1 MAKPNYNNGGKMKKL
16 LILVLVLGLVPLA
29 FQGQDVTPEMQ
40 DTHGKSA
47 EAEVAKL
54 EAFIDGIMYAHMKAN
69 HIAGATFSMV
79 KDGEIIFKKGYGYA
93 DIEKKKPVSPD
104 TTMFRPGSV
113 SKLFTWTAVMQLY
126 EQGKLDLDADV
137 NTYLEAFKI
146 PDTYPEPITMKHLL
160 THTPGFEE
168 VGGIWAHKVEDMV
181 TLEEQLKVKLPKRV
195 FPPGSVT
202 AYSNYGTALA
212 GYIVEILSGMSFEEY
227 VEKNIYEPLG
237 MNFSTFRQ
245 PLPTHL
251 EEHMSNGYSYK
262 NGVYEVE
269 EFELVNGIGP
279 AGCMSASAVDMAKF
293 AIAHLQEGQYK
304 DRRILEKETAEL
316 MHSRLHSHHP
326 KLWGNAHGFWEHDM
340 NNLRII
346 EHGGDTIWFHSFFV
360 LLPEQNTGFFLSY
373 NSAGGGGES
382 RGHLLQALL
391 DRFHPVPPVAKITPP
406 ADFKDRAAKYT
417 GTYTMARS
425 IQSKYT
431 KLMRL
436 LMVINIEATD
446 EGTLLAKAPMGMGSY
461 QLVEVEP
468 GLFRE
473 IEGPGLFAFREDENG
488 RVTHGFIGMMPHSA
502 LEKLAWYESPPFS
515 YFLLAL
521 TIVLFLTALR
531 WPLRAIFSKICKTP
545 KQEKPGSKT
554 ARWVAGIMSLLYI
567 LFLIAFLATHANAMQ
582 QMIYGY
588 PSGIKTVLIL
598 PLIALVFLIAS
609 IIFTFLA
616 WVKKYWSGCARVHY
630 TLIVLAGIGFAWFLN
645 LWNLIG
651 FKL

>member
-1 MAKPNYNNGGKMKKL
+1 MKKL
-16 LILVLVLGLVPLA
+16 LILVLILGIVPLT
-29 FQGQDVTPEMQ
+29 FQGQEATPQTGQE
-40 DTHGKSA
+40 
-47 EAEVAKL
+47 EAKPDLTQEVIKL
-54 EAFIDGIMYAHMKAN
+54 EAFIDGVMYAHMKEN

-93 DIEKKKPVSPD
+93 DIEKEKPVSPD

-137 NTYLEAFKI
+137 NTYLKAFKI
-146 PDTYPEPITMKHLL
+146 PDTFPEPITMKHLM

-168 VGGIWAHKVEDMV
+168 VGGIWAHKVEEMV
-181 TLEEQLKVKLPKRV
+181 TLEEQLKAKLPARV
-195 FPPGSVT
+195 FPPGSVS

-227 VEKNIYEPLG
+227 VEKNIYEPLE
-237 MNFSTFRQ
+237 MEYSTFRQ
-245 PLPTHL
+245 PLPAHL
-251 EEHMSNGYSYK
+251 KDYMSLGYSYK

-269 EFELVNGIGP
+269 DFELVNGIGP
-279 AGCMSASAVDMAKF
+279 AGSMSSSAVDMAKF
-293 AIAHLQEGQYK
+293 AIAHLQKGQYK
-304 DRRILEKETAEL
+304 DRRILKEETAEL
-316 MHSRLHSHHP
+316 MHSQLQTHHP
-326 KLWGNAHGFWEHDM
+326 RLWGNAHGFWEHDL

-360 LLPEQNTGFFLSY
+360 LLPEKNTGFFMSY

-382 RGHLLQALL
+382 REHLLQALL
-391 DRFHPVPPVAKITPP
+391 DRFHPIPPVAKLTPP
-406 ADFKDRAAKYT
+406 ADFKDRAKKYV
-417 GTYTMARS
+417 GAYTMARS

-436 LMVINIEATD
+436 FMVINIKATD
-446 EGTLLAKAPMGMGSY
+446 EGTLLAKAPMGMGTY

-473 IEGPGLFAFREDENG
+473 IEGPGLFSFHEDENG
-488 RVTHGFIGMMPHSA
+488 RVTHAFVGMLPHSA
-502 LEKLAWYESPPFS
+502 LEKLAWYEAPSFN

-521 TIVLFLTALR
+521 SVILFLTALR
-531 WPLRAIFSKICKTP
+531 WPLSALFCKICKSP
-545 KQEKPGSKT
+545 KEAKPGSKA
-554 ARWVAGIMSLLYI
+554 ARWVAGLMSAVNVV
-567 LFLIAFLATHANAMQ
+567 FLIAFLAKHANAMNE
-582 QMIYGY
+582 MIYGY
-588 PSGIKTVLIL
+588 PSGIKTLLIL

-609 IIFTFLA
+609 IIFMFLA
-616 WVKKYWSGCARVHY
+616 WGKKYWSGCARVHY
-630 TLIVLAGIGFAWFLN
+630 TLIVLAGIVFAWFLN
-645 LWNLIG
+645 FWNLIG

>member
-1 MAKPNYNNGGKMKKL
+1 MKKF
-16 LILVLVLGLVPLA
+16 LILVLIMGIIPLA
-29 FQGQDVTPEMQ
+29 SQGQ
-40 DTHGKSA
+40 
-47 EAEVAKL
+47 EATSQTGQSEEISDLSRDLTQL

-93 DIEKKKPVSPD
+93 DVEKKRPVSPD

-137 NTYLEAFKI
+137 NTYLKSFKI
-146 PDTYPEPITMKHLL
+146 PETFPNPITMKHLM

-168 VGGIWAHKVEDMV
+168 VGGIWAHTEDEMV
-181 TLEEQLKVKLPKRV
+181 TLEEQLKAKLPARV
-195 FPPGSVT
+195 FPPGSVA

-212 GYIVEILSGMSFEEY
+212 GYIVELISGMPFEEY
-227 VEKNIYEPLG
+227 VEKNIYEPLE

-245 PLPTHL
+245 PLPSHL
-251 EEHMSNGYSYK
+251 KDHMSLGYSYK

-269 EFELVNGIGP
+269 EFELVNGIEP
-279 AGCMSASAVDMAKF
+279 AGSMSSSAVDMAKF
-293 AIAHLQEGQYK
+293 AIAHLQKGQYK
-304 DRRILEKETAEL
+304 DRRILKEETAEL
-316 MHSRLHSHHP
+316 MHSQLHTHHP
-326 KLWGNAHGFWEHDM
+326 KLWGNAHGFWEHDL

-360 LLPEQNTGFFLSY
+360 LLPEKNIGFFLSY

-382 RGHLLQALL
+382 REQLLQALL
-391 DRFHPVPPVAKITPP
+391 DRFHPVPPVAKLAPP
-406 ADFKDRAAKYT
+406 ADFKDRAKKYV
-417 GTYTMARS
+417 GAYTMARS

-436 LMVINIEATD
+436 LMVINIKATD
-446 EGTLLAKAPMGMGSY
+446 KGTLLAKPPYGMDAI
-461 QLVEVEP
+461 QMVEVEP
-468 GLFRE
+468 DLFRE
-473 IEGPGLFAFREDENG
+473 VNGPGLFAFREDENG
-488 RVTHGFIGMMPHSA
+488 RVTHGFVGMLPHSA

-521 TIVLFLTALR
+521 AVILFLTALR
-531 WPLRAIFSKICKTP
+531 WPLRAIFGKICKSP
-545 KQEKPGSKT
+545 KETKSGSKA
-554 ARWVAGIMSLLYI
+554 ARWIAGLMSVANVV
-567 LFLIAFLATHANAMQ
+567 FLIAFLAKHANAMNE
-582 QMIYGY
+582 MIYGY

-598 PLIALVFLIAS
+598 PLIALVLLIAS
-609 IIFTFLA
+609 IIFMFLA
-616 WVKKYWSGCARVHY
+616 WAKKYWSGCARVHY
-630 TLIVLAGIGFAWFLN
+630 TLIVLAGIAFAWFLN